1 MTKGS
6 GPLRSPAV
14 EEFTEFDDPGE
25 SDEFVRFVRA
35 HTVLRPV
42 PYVPE
47 IRLHLAHPGTA
58 TPDGPPAAASTRVPG
73 PATADPSGAARPRAA
88 TGERADD
95 RLYEMWERLGRLPFW
110 AYAWA
115 GGQALARHVLDNP
128 ELVRGRTVLDLATG
142 SGLVA
147 VAAALAG
154 AARVT
159 ANDVDPHALAAT
171 ALNAHANG
179 VTVTVLGGDL
189 LDSTPSEEV
198 ILAGDVFYER
208 PLARRV
214 MPFLERAGGAVLVG
228 DPERACSYLPRDR
241 FQPAGRHMVPAPL
254 ENAPVTTT
262 TIWHQV

>member
-1 MTKGS
+1 M
-6 GPLRSPAV
+6 
-14 EEFTEFDDPGE
+14 EEFTASGDSGG
-25 SDEFVRFVRA
+25 SDEFGRFVRA
-35 HTVLRPV
+35 HTTLGPV

-47 IRLHLAHPGTA
+47 IRLHLA
-58 TPDGPPAAASTRVPG
+58 G
-73 PATADPSGAARPRAA
+73 PATAAPAGPAPAAEPAPIAEPAPSREPGLGAAGPQAES
-88 TGERADD
+88 GEDD

-115 GGQALARHVLDNP
+115 GGQALARHVLDHP
-128 ELVRGRTVLDLATG
+128 ELVRGRSVLDLAGG

-159 ANDVDPHALAAT
+159 SNDVDPHALAAT
-171 ALNAHANG
+171 ALNARANG

-189 LDSTPSEEV
+189 LDSTPAEEV

-214 MPFLERAGGAVLVG
+214 MPFLERAGGTVLIG
-228 DPERACSYLPRDR
+228 HPERACSYLPRDR
-241 FQPAGRHMVPAPL
+241 FQPAGRHLVPAPL
-254 ENAPVTTT
+254 ENALVTAT
-262 TIWHQV
+262 TIWRLV

>member
-1 MTKGS
+1 MTMGAC
-6 GPLRSPAV
+6 PLASPPV
-14 EEFTEFDDPGE
+14 EEFTELDNSGE
-25 SDEFVRFVRA
+25 FGRFVRA
-35 HTVLRPV
+35 HTALGPV

-47 IRLHLAHPGTA
+47 IRLHLARPGTA
-58 TPDGPPAAASTRVPG
+58 TPDGPPAAADS
-73 PATADPSGAARPRAA
+73 ASAR
-88 TGERADD
+88 GEETDD

-128 ELVRGRTVLDLATG
+128 ELVRGRTVLDLASG

-147 VAAALAG
+147 VAAAMAG
-154 AARVT
+154 AARVI

-171 ALNAHANG
+171 ALNARANA

-189 LDSTPSEEV
+189 LDSTPAEEV

-241 FQPAGRHMVPAPL
+241 FQPAGRHLVPAPL

-262 TIWHQV
+262 TIWRRV

>member
-1 MTKGS
+1 M
-6 GPLRSPAV
+6 
-14 EEFTEFDDPGE
+14 EEYTEFDDPGGF
-25 SDEFVRFVRA
+25 DRFIRA
-35 HTVLRPV
+35 HTALGAV

-47 IRLHLAHPGTA
+47 IRLHLARPGTA
-58 TPDGPPAAASTRVPG
+58 PPGDLAADAGPTAAGARGHQAADPPAGGNPG
-73 PATADPSGAARPRAA
+73 AA
-88 TGERADD
+88 TGEEADD

-147 VAAALAG
+147 VAAAMAG
-154 AARVT
+154 AARVI
-159 ANDVDPHALAAT
+159 ANDVDPHALAAA
-171 ALNAHANG
+171 ALNARANAVA
-179 VTVTVLGGDL
+179 VTVRGGDL
-189 LDSTPSEEV
+189 LDSTPAEDV

-214 MPFLERAGGAVLVG
+214 MPFLERAGGVVLVG

-262 TIWHQV
+262 TIWHRV